1 MSIDAEFRKM
11 AEAAIR
17 IVNERMME
25 RPLKVAKSKYPHYKR
40 LYQIVINGGWNRD
53 AWKNR
58 YEGTRLKQGG
68 E

>member
-25 RPLKVAKSKYPHYKR
+25 RPLKVAKPKYPHYKP
-40 LYQIVINGGWNRD
+40 LYKMVINGGWKKY

-58 YEGTRLKQGG
+58 YEGVTMK
-68 E
+68 